1 MFTLK
6 SVWCK
11 VITCVMLTS
20 KVELTY
26 FNNAA
31 EYLIPPYDRQV
42 FLKTNALHLTI
53 ISVDQ
58 QEQKIIPIR
67 TFISAVYVVVIHCN
81 TFGPRNSLHWRTLHG
96 ILYSILF

>member
-26 FNNAA
+26 FNSAA

-42 FLKTNALHLTI
+42 FLKTNHY
-53 ISVDQ
+53 IS
-58 QEQKIIPIR
+58 P
-67 TFISAVYVVVIHCN
+67 
-81 TFGPRNSLHWRTLHG
+81 
-96 ILYSILF
+96 